1 MMEVHEIKAWL
12 EKLGDDTMV
21 GIDEGGLTLCEPRSG
36 AYIEIGG
43 IPEEILPPNS
53 LISYRGGGYSGCI
66 WEWNYAYI
74 DKDGEFHDIYSSGR
88 MGCKT
93 REELENLNAEEID
106 AWERGEGDRDKFDI
120 YELADYEE
128 CNRLVRELPISH
140 LLCIARWFVQ
150 ENIDVPLTLCCDRCE
165 QAVAAS
171 TCRGIGAHGIG
182 GIRSE
187 FSELICSKCY
197 SRDGDADVIE
207 TDVQQ

>member
-1 MMEVHEIKAWL
+1 MMEVHEIEAWL
-12 EKLGDDTMV
+12 SNFPDDTMV
-21 GIDEGGLTLCEPRSG
+21 GIDEGGLTLREPRSG

-53 LISYRGGGYSGCI
+53 LISYRGGGYDGCI
-66 WEWNYAYI
+66 YEWNYAYI
-74 DKDGEFHDIYSSGR
+74 DKDGEFHDIYSSGK

-93 REELENLNAEEID
+93 REDLEELNAKEIEAWDRGKGDISRFDVYDLGSDTELE
-106 AWERGEGDRDKFDI
+106 
-120 YELADYEE
+120 
-128 CNRLVRELPISH
+128 RLVDELPISH

-150 ENIDVPLTLCCDRCE
+150 ENIDIPLTLCCDRCK

-182 GIRSE
+182 GIRAE
-187 FSELICSKCY
+187 FSELICAQCY

-207 TDVQQ
+207 TSA